1 MKDGVYIY
9 NSVWWHSHG
18 FMIDRFI
25 EFINEVNLISDR
37 EKHNSPQENEE
48 QLFIKALQ
56 IPSY

>member
-1 MKDGVYIY
+1 
-9 NSVWWHSHG
+9 
-18 FMIDRFI
+18 MIDRFI